1 MEGGPGGMCWQ
12 RNKFQ
17 TFLNKF
23 RHLLKL
29 KINIGIYGIDGGDG
43 TNKVIEEDYLPT
55 FCILLVKCS
64 IQIKFTINVKG
75 DLELLHRD
83 FSQIMSR

>member
-1 MEGGPGGMCWQ
+1 MGSMA
-12 RNKFQ
+12 
-17 TFLNKF
+17 
-23 RHLLKL
+23 
-29 KINIGIYGIDGGDG
+29 DGGGG

-75 DLELLHRD
+75 DLELLYRD